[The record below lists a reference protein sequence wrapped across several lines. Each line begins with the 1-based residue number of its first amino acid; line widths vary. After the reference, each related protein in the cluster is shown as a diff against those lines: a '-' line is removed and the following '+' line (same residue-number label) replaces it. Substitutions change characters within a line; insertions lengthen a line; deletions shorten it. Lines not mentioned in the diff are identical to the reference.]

1 VWLFLEEGGTD
12 LGIKAMNSSLALK
25 DKVALVTGGG
35 RGVGNASARRLPTV
49 APLRHI
55 GQPEEVAGL
64 VLNLASD
71 EASFVT
77 GQVFVVDGRF
87 AAT

>member
-1 VWLFLEEGGTD
+1 
-12 LGIKAMNSSLALK
+12 MNSSLALK
-25 DKVALVTGGG
+25 DKAALVTGGG
-35 RGVGNASARRLPTV
+35 RGVGKAIARRLATA
-49 APLRHI
+49 APLWRI
-55 GQPEEVAGL
+55 GQPEGVAGL

-77 GQVFVVDGRF
+77 GQVFVVDGGF